1 MTSGLTAFLEG
12 VVRTA
17 TPLALAALGE
27 TITERSGVIN
37 IGLEG
42 SIIAGALGAVVGAAH
57 GGVWAGFAFAAVCG
71 AGVAAIFALFAV
83 ILRADQIISGTAVT
97 LLALGGT
104 GTLYRLL
111 YGSAGAGLNTPTL
124 NATSIPVLSQI
135 PVIGAPLFV
144 QPSITYALYALIP
157 VVAWWMYRTQA
168 GLALRAIGENPAAA
182 IAAGVRAKR
191 MQFMAVLFGG
201 IMGGISGATLV
212 LAQAGTFVEG
222 MSAGRG
228 FIAIAIVVMG
238 RWNPLGAML
247 AALVFGAASALQFY
261 FQATGSSLPYQ
272 LFLVFPYILTL
283 AALAATRGR
292 VVAPAALGRQKLEQD

>member
-1 MTSGLTAFLEG
+1 MTDGLAGFLEG

-27 TITERSGVIN
+27 TVTERSGVIN

-42 SIIAGALGAVVGAAH
+42 SIIAGALAAVVGAAH
-57 GGVWAGFAFAAVCG
+57 GGVWGGFAFGGISGAV
-71 AGVAAIFALFAV
+71 VAAIFAFFAV

-111 YGSAGAGLNTPTL
+111 YGSAGAALNTPTMSNTVVPL
-124 NATSIPVLSQI
+124 LSRIPL
-135 PVIGAPLFV
+135 IGAPLFA
-144 QPSITYALYALIP
+144 QPSITYVLYALIP
-157 VVAWWMYRTQA
+157 IVAWWMYRTYA
-168 GLALRAIGENPAAA
+168 GLALRATGENPAAA

-191 MQFMAVLFGG
+191 VQFMAVLFGG
-201 IMGGISGATLV
+201 VLGGISGATLV

-228 FIAIAIVVMG
+228 FIAIAIVVLG
-238 RWNPLGAML
+238 RWNPIGAAL
-247 AALVFGAASALQFY
+247 AALIFGAASALQYY
-261 FQATGSSLPYQ
+261 FQAAGSDLPYQ
-272 LFLVFPYILTL
+272 LFLAFPYVLTL
-283 AALAATRGR
+283 VALAATRGR
-292 VVAPAALGRQKLEQD
+292 ASAPGALGQQELERS